1 MITETTEAP
10 EYFEELGERARAN
23 ALQIAKLLFE
33 AGVEAGK
40 AMRIAICTAK
50 RLSDADRPSVISPS
64 HFPRDRSQSS
74 KSSPFGL
81 TRQSAYESQ
90 TQEETYSQ

>member
-1 MITETTEAP
+1 MITETTETP

-23 ALQIAKLLFE
+23 ALQIAKLLVE

-40 AMRIAICTAK
+40 SMRIAICTAK
-50 RLSDADRPSVISPS
+50 RFSDADRSSAFSPS
-64 HFPRDRSQSS
+64 HFSHNRSQSS

-81 TRQSAYESQ
+81 TRESAYESQ